1 MYEYQ
6 PITQVVHITMMCH
19 NCHTKTT
26 INAGVED
33 EVRTIENWLKVQK
46 SSGET
51 FAYCGVT
58 CLQKGAHNL
67 KPKSNIELV
76 EG

>member
-6 PITQVVHITMMCH
+6 PIKQVVHITMTCH
-19 NCHTKTT
+19 NCHTATT

-51 FAYCGVT
+51 FAYCGVA